1 MTCWAIG
8 MLKHCGSHGN
18 WHVTDKFHTCVCVS
32 VVKERRRRQA
42 LERRTKEMERLSKQL
57 VKQYDAR
64 FIELA
69 SEVTLFKD

>member
-1 MTCWAIG
+1 
-8 MLKHCGSHGN
+8 ML
-18 WHVTDKFHTCVCVS
+18 

-42 LERRTKEMERLSKQL
+42 LEKRTKEMERLSKQL

-69 SEVTLFKD
+69 SEVTLVKG